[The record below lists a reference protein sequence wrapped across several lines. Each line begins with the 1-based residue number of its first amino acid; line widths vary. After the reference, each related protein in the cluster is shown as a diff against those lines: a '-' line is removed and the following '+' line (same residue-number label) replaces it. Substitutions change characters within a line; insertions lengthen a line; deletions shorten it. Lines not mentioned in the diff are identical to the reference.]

1 MIGIVIG
8 EIEGIGIEI
17 LIGGIDTEIE
27 EIETMI
33 EGIEEIEIL
42 IGGIEGIITEE
53 MMIGIGETM
62 IETEGMMIGIEE
74 MTIEIVETTED
85 KKEMVKEIKKKETM

>member
-8 EIEGIGIEI
+8 EIEGIGIGI

-42 IGGIEGIITEE
+42 IGGIEGIITEG
-53 MMIGIGETM
+53 MRIGIEETM
-62 IETEGMMIGIEE
+62 IEIEE
-74 MTIEIVETTED
+74 MMIEIVETTED
-85 KKEMVKEIKKKETM
+85 KKEMVKEIKKKEIM